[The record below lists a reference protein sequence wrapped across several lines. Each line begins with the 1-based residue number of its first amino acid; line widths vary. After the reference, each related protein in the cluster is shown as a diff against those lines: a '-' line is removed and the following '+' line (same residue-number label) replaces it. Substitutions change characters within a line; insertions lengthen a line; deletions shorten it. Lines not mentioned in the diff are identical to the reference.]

1 MIENFQKMN
10 DFKIM
15 EMYGDLLVEMKD
27 RNMIRTNN
35 LVGDWGERLAI
46 KHYNEDPMLP
56 NLQAVRVGAK
66 SVGAINMKNEL
77 YSIKAITTKTTGVF
91 NGLND
96 EGSKLPQERLFEY
109 VIIVLLNKNLSLK
122 AIYELDWSNF
132 LLLKKWN
139 KDKSTWYLSIS
150 NELKRK
156 AKILYDTESN
166 LTI

>member
-1 MIENFQKMN
+1 
-10 DFKIM
+10 M
-15 EMYGDLLVEMKD
+15 EMYGDLLDEMKN
-27 RNMIRTNN
+27 RNMIRTSN

-46 KHYNEDPMLP
+46 KYYNENPTLP
-56 NLQAVRVGAK
+56 NLQAVQIGAK
-66 SVGAINMKNEL
+66 SIDAINLKNER

-122 AIYELDWSNF
+122 AIYELDWYNF

-139 KDKSTWYLSIS
+139 RDKRTWYLSIT

-166 LTI
+166 SNMKRLL

>member
-1 MIENFQKMN
+1 MD

-15 EMYGDLLVEMKD
+15 EMYGDLLDEMKN
-27 RNMIRTNN
+27 RNMIRTSN

-46 KHYNEDPMLP
+46 KYYNEDPMLP

-66 SVGAINMKNEL
+66 SVDAINMKNER

-96 EGSKLPQERLFEY
+96 DGSNLPQERLFEY

-132 LLLKKWN
+132 LLLKN
-139 KDKSTWYLSIS
+139 GI
-150 NELKRK
+150 
-156 AKILYDTESN
+156 KIKGLG
-166 LTI
+166 I